1 MRLEDTTTPSLAPAP
16 SGLPPVVV
24 RLLWYAVSASAA
36 ALPLYPGE
44 TVAQPKKKENDCGD
58 EDDEH

>member
-1 MRLEDTTTPSLAPAP
+1 VRRSALSPTPHLSP
-16 SGLPPVVV
+16 SGVPPVV